1 VLPIPRVI
9 DAAAFDLDVVES
21 EIAVLPGAK
30 TRMWTYGGDFP
41 GPTIRRP
48 VGERTLAS
56 FRNRLPAKAGE
67 LTVHLHGAHNTS
79 ADDGQPGGL
88 TNNLRASMYCDI
100 SNRLTPAESGNDLL
114 IEHGAQRTYTYDF
127 VEGGQPER
135 AAMHWY
141 HDHRLD
147 RTSRNVWRGLAGM
160 WISDDALDASLPLP
174 RGSRDIPLMICDRS
188 FDRRNQLTNPFS
200 DSAHAPNDGIV
211 GNRILVNGA
220 VLPHHRVNACRYRLR
235 ILNASQFRNY
245 NLVFEGGVAVT
256 QIGTEAG
263 LMPKPL
269 KRRRILIGAAERVD
283 MIVDFSR
290 AKHSNV
296 VLKSVRRGNSPGGI
310 GSRAYAG
317 PLMQFRVGKPIPDST
332 SVPAELRPLPDWVES
347 APRSPAKTW
356 TISIGK
362 GFSPP
367 WLINGRTFDPAYV
380 EHRPRLGTVETW
392 KLVNKT
398 TATHLLHIHHTDWYL
413 LSRNGKPPPPWEDCL
428 KETFLMD
435 PGETLL
441 VAGRFSD
448 YAGKF
453 VIHCHMLDHE
463 DHGLMSQFET
473 VA

>member
-1 VLPIPRVI
+1 
-9 DAAAFDLDVVES
+9 
-21 EIAVLPGAK
+21 
-30 TRMWTYGGDFP
+30 
-41 GPTIRRP
+41 
-48 VGERTLAS
+48 
-56 FRNRLPAKAGE
+56 
-67 LTVHLHGAHNTS
+67 
-79 ADDGQPGGL
+79 
-88 TNNLRASMYCDI
+88 
-100 SNRLTPAESGNDLL
+100 
-114 IEHGAQRTYTYDF
+114 
-127 VEGGQPER
+127 
-135 AAMHWY
+135 
-141 HDHRLD
+141 
-147 RTSRNVWRGLAGM
+147 M

-188 FDRRNQLTNPFS
+188 FDRKNQLTNPFS

-220 VLPHHRVNACRYRLR
+220 VLPHHRVHACRYRLR

-245 NLVFEGGVAVT
+245 NLVFEGGVTVT

-283 MIVDFSR
+283 LIVDFSR

-332 SVPAELRPLPDWVES
+332 SVPAALRPLPGWVES
-347 APRSPAKTW
+347 APQSPSKTW

-362 GFSPP
+362 GFAPP

-380 EHRPRLGTVETW
+380 EHRPKLGTVETW

-448 YAGKF
+448 YPGKF
-453 VIHCHMLDHE
+453 VIH
-463 DHGLMSQFET
+463 
-473 VA
+473 